1 MIRWTTFRPT
11 LWIEMTLVIR
21 PGTFGW
27 WTHAAGGSWI
37 GALLPF
43 PRWLAYE

>member
-11 LWIEMTLVIR
+11 LWIETTSVIR

-27 WTHAAGGSWI
+27 WTQRAGGSWI
-37 GALLPF
+37 GAFEPL
-43 PRWLAYE
+43 PRWSA